1 MITARNAFVIDSML
15 RDVARV
21 GTAAAASRQ
30 LGRSD
35 LAGKTGTT
43 SNAIDGW
50 FAGYSGPVV
59 AVAWMGYDE
68 PRSLGGREFGATLA
82 LPIWVDYMRVAL
94 ANAPERAPLVPD
106 GVVNVAGDWVYAEYA
121 DQQQL
126 EPPPRPPV
134 DSIDTLM
141 ENLLQEAPPRE

>member
-1 MITARNAFVIDSML
+1 MPSTPTSASVSATCCGVMPCLSCATIGATTRRCHSE
-15 RDVARV
+15 ARV

-82 LPIWVDYMRVAL
+82 LPIW
-94 ANAPERAPLVPD
+94 APGRWP
-106 GVVNVAGDWVYAEYA
+106 G
-121 DQQQL
+121 
-126 EPPPRPPV
+126 
-134 DSIDTLM
+134 
-141 ENLLQEAPPRE
+141 RETR